1 MAFSS
6 DRDTLTHRNRKQST
20 IQQTIWAIAIL
31 QHPTCNRYREG
42 EDMIHETLQETH
54 KTYLNELQYTSKLL
68 LTDKLADLNP
78 QRSQDCAISYEPFFL
93 AGQATLLPCLSK
105 KNKNPT
111 KRVASRNRRLLERR
125 YTVPAIH
132 EAWQKY
138 NIPPPIWFQSL
149 GDLDELAKLAKL
161 ADFYNPYMASY
172 IAESLR
178 LRSIT
183 TPVRRPAPLSAEIDP
198 TNNSE
203 EEEDDIQSQLGT
215 HHARISKYWFK
226 GAVDRLQCLSCG
238 YILPTT
244 ASEIHLEK
252 HLFGQYFHETRE
264 ALRLPVE
271 IGHTEAHA
279 LLDRTLGPTMVL
291 RSESGGE
298 SVLVHRS
305 SPEAIEAALKRN
317 G

>member
-1 MAFSS
+1 MGDSNSPAS
-6 DRDTLTHRNRKQST
+6 DM
-20 IQQTIWAIAIL
+20 QQIS
-31 QHPTCNRYREG
+31 G
-42 EDMIHETLQETH
+42 
-54 KTYLNELQYTSKLL
+54 
-68 LTDKLADLNP
+68 DLNP
-78 QRSQDCAISYEPFFL
+78 QRSQDCAICYEPFL
-93 AGQATLLPCLSK
+93 AGQATLVHKTTCANAFHADCLLIW
-105 KNKNPT
+105 T
-111 KRVASRNRRLLERR
+111 KEHASCPACRRRIRIRPRESHPETDAWLERR

-149 GDLDELAKLAKL
+149 GDLEELAKLAKL

-172 IAESLR
+172 ITESLR
-178 LRSIT
+178 LRCIT
-183 TPVRRPAPLSAEIDP
+183 TPVRRPAPLSTKIDP
-198 TNNSE
+198 TDNSE
-203 EEEDDIQSQLGT
+203 QKEDDIQSQLGT

-226 GAVDRLQCLSCG
+226 GAVNRLQYLSCG

-244 ASEIHLEK
+244 PSEIHLEK

-264 ALRLPVE
+264 ALRLLVE
-271 IGHTEAHA
+271 LGHTEAHA
-279 LLDRTLGPTMVL
+279 LLDRTLGPPMVL